1 MKLTEVYDDLM
12 VEKAWKKL
20 DEILSEADVLQEAD
34 PTKLNLLLKNA
45 KVLIFDAFGFAPSER
60 KYFIAGSARLFKNP
74 MLLKALNELDS
85 KTWPMDIGDLDV
97 IVPNESDWQNLYKNY
112 TTTDSEFIKKIGK
125 VIGEQNVPK
134 IVEKFKAQWQQFGG
148 KVYRPGL
155 GKNGLGLVK
164 EDIEVFTY
172 WDPKLAK
179 DPGAKDFDVRSD
191 QEILKDAVNL
201 TGFYFMSIYD
211 VMDYKSKLSREKERE
226 LVKFIQQFIESG
238 ETPQAKEVL
247 FKNIYALFKV
257 QQVGKTE

>member
-1 MKLTEVYDDLM
+1 MKIYEAYEDLV

-20 DEILSEADVLQEAD
+20 DEVLSNADLLQEAD
-34 PTKLNLLLKNA
+34 PTKLNDLLKKS
-45 KVLIFDAFGFAPSER
+45 KVLIFDAFGINPSER

-74 MLLKALNELDS
+74 MLLKALNQMDS
-85 KTWPMDIGDLDV
+85 RTWSMDIGDLDI

-112 TTTDSEFIKKIGK
+112 TNPDSEFIKKLGK
-125 VIGEQNVPK
+125 IIGEQNIPK

-148 KVYRPGL
+148 KIYRPGL

-164 EDIEVFTY
+164 EDMEVFTY
-172 WDPKLAK
+172 WDPKNAK
-179 DPGAKDFDVRSD
+179 DPGTKDFDVRSD
-191 QEILKDAVNL
+191 QEILKDVVNL

-247 FKNIYALFKV
+247 FKNIYTLFKA